1 MESKFRFG
9 GPQDWQ
15 PIRHLDMAKA
25 TFSTKL
31 FFLTLM
37 VAFGLLPSS
46 SNAQEYEALNLRH
59 ISGVHLLVESITPD
73 ARRAG
78 VTEEIIQSQVA
89 AHFKESLPQVA
100 LTENKGIL
108 VYVRIVI
115 HKRKDEE
122 LHYGFISLSVDRPV
136 TVLSSMGDFPAVCQV
151 WGRTAAF
158 SGRDPLLGTFEILS
172 RLTTLLIQDFQKANP

>member
-1 MESKFRFG
+1 MRRQRTGIAS
-9 GPQDWQ
+9 
-15 PIRHLDMAKA
+15 HLNMAYA
-25 TFSTKL
+25 TFSAKL
-31 FFLTLM
+31 LLFALLISIALT
-37 VAFGLLPSS
+37 PPS

-78 VTEEIIQSQVA
+78 VTEEMIKSQVA

-151 WGRTAAF
+151 WGRTAVF